1 MPYYRSGGEQDTY
14 SSLLSES
21 VSNFTAGDKLHAYYK
36 HKGRVPMNRVELNK
50 EMDKLRE
57 ERDSAL
63 IAAEVAQQCMNE
75 LMARRNRLEE
85 SDEDSTGQLLFDQMF
100 GG

>member
-1 MPYYRSGGEQDTY
+1 
-14 SSLLSES
+14 
-21 VSNFTAGDKLHAYYK
+21 
-36 HKGRVPMNRVELNK
+36 MNRVELNK

-75 LMARRNRLEE
+75 LMALRNRLDEREE
-85 SDEDSTGQLLFDQMF
+85 ERSGQMLFDQMF